1 MCIPLAACAWLAAS
15 LKLRWLP
22 LLETQLDARGLTAQK
37 DRLRIVTIIGTAAY
51 CRPKLEVFWPTRI
64 SFSVL
69 TLLFVLAFRTPAAAQ
84 SQAQGTIRVDV
95 NLVLVDAT
103 VKTKN
108 GQIMADLKKDDFEV
122 REDGAVKKLD
132 VFSRDEMPLHVAL
145 VLDLSDSIDPFLGPL
160 RDAATVALAALK
172 PDDEVALFTFAT
184 EAQLRLPLTKDKNK
198 IADQINTFQA
208 RGATNINDGIFVA
221 AEYLLKAAPSG
232 RRVII
237 LISDDVGTDAG
248 GQGTRDIVTE
258 AIAADAVLYN
268 LKIPGYN
275 PPSTIFAASMIPGLV
290 NIRKVMDATGWE
302 LFDVHDVQHLDSV
315 FSALIQR
322 IKTRY
327 TLGYYTMATGGEGR
341 PHKLDVRL
349 ASSFGKKGHDYS
361 ILAKNA
367 YYIH

>member
-1 MCIPLAACAWLAAS
+1 MC
-15 LKLRWLP
+15 KFLR
-22 LLETQLDARGLTAQK
+22 DA
-37 DRLRIVTIIGTAAY
+37 LRFTGMAI
-51 CRPKLEVFWPTRI
+51 
-64 SFSVL
+64 
-69 TLLFVLAFRTPAAAQ
+69 FVLLIFQIPVDAQ
-84 SQAQGTIRVDV
+84 DQGQGTIRVDV

-103 VKTKN
+103 VKTKD
-108 GQIMADLKKDDFEV
+108 GQIMSNLKKEDFEV
-122 REDGAVKKLD
+122 REDGAVQKLD
-132 VFSRDEMPLHVAL
+132 VFSRDELQLNVAL
-145 VLDLSDSIDPFLGPL
+145 VLDLSDSIGPFLGPL

-172 PDDEVALFTFAT
+172 PDDEVALFTFSTDA
-184 EAQLRLPLTKDKNK
+184 ELRLALTKDKNK

-221 AEYLLKAAPSG
+221 AEYLLKTPPNG

-237 LISDDVGTDAG
+237 LISDDVGTSAG

-258 AIAADAVLYN
+258 AIASDSVLYN

-275 PPSTIFAASMIPGLV
+275 PPATRFAAAMIPGLV
-290 NIRKVMDATGWE
+290 DIRKVMDATGGE
-302 LFDVHDVQHLDSV
+302 LFDVQDVAHLDSV

-327 TLGYYTMATGGEGR
+327 TLGFYTMANGAEGK

-349 ASSFGKKGHDYS
+349 ASSFGKKGRDYS
-361 ILAKNA
+361 ILAKNG